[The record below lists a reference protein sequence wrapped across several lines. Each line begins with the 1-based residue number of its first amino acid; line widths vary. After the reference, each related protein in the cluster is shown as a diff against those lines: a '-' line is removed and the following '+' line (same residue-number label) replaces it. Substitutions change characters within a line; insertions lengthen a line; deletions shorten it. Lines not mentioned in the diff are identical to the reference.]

1 MFCDYG
7 PPDISGG
14 PFGISIVIGFC
25 YSKTYIDIILRIRF
39 IIKRKFI
46 SKGRMAVNCSKNMT
60 GHLLCVVTAL
70 VWGTTFISTKILLR
84 DFAPVEI
91 LFIRF
96 MIGYLALLAICPKR
110 LDIREKKD
118 EITFALAG
126 FCGVTLYF
134 LFENVAL
141 TYTMASNVSVIISAA
156 PFFTALFANWFLDGE
171 KPRVNFFIG
180 FIFAI
185 GGIGIISFGG
195 TKMHISPIGD
205 ILAVLSAVVWAAY
218 SILTK
223 KISAHGYNMIQATRH
238 IFAYGLIFMVPVLFI
253 TGFKPDLSKIF
264 EPVNLFNIVYLG
276 IGASA
281 LCFVTWNVALRILG
295 AVKTSVYIYAVPVI
309 TIIISALILNEKITV
324 YSAVG
329 TILTLAGLII
339 SEFKRAKKTLI

>member
-1 MFCDYG
+1 M
-7 PPDISGG
+7 
-14 PFGISIVIGFC
+14 
-25 YSKTYIDIILRIRF
+25 
-39 IIKRKFI
+39 
-46 SKGRMAVNCSKNMT
+46 KGRKAVNCSKNMT

-84 DFAPVEI
+84 GFTPVEI
-91 LFIRF
+91 LFMRF

-110 LDIREKKD
+110 LDIREKKH

-171 KPRVNFFIG
+171 KPRANFFIG

-223 KISAHGYNMIQATRH
+223 KISTQGYNMIQATRH

-253 TGFKPDLSKIF
+253 TGFKPELSKVL

-309 TIIISALILNEKITV
+309 TIIISALILNEKITA

-329 TILTLAGLII
+329 TILTIAGLII
-339 SEFKRAKKTLI
+339 SEFKKGEKEQI